1 MDIKSTLTLLGFG
14 LATVV
19 AGPVLA
25 HGDSHGKPAVK
36 VKKAV
41 KAEQKPFGIAGN
53 PTKVSRTVNMDA
65 SDEMRFSPAVLN
77 VKLGETIRFRLK
89 NTGKTMHEMVIGT
102 LPDLKEH
109 AELMKKF
116 PDMEHEEPY
125 MAHVKPGATE
135 EIVWQFNRAGE
146 FNYACLIPGHFEA
159 GMIGK
164 AIVK

>member
-14 LATVV
+14 LAVTVAV
-19 AGPVLA
+19 PVLA
-25 HGDSHGKPAVK
+25 HGDAHGKPAAK
-36 VKKAV
+36 QAV

-146 FNYACLIPGHFEA
+146 FKYACLIPGHFEA
-159 GMIGK
+159 GMIGT
-164 AIVK
+164 AVVK

>member
-1 MDIKSTLTLLGFG
+1 MMDIKSTLTLLGFG
-14 LATVV
+14 LAVAV
-19 AGPVLA
+19 AGPALA
-25 HGDSHGKPAVK
+25 HGDAHGKPAA
-36 VKKAV
+36 KKTV
-41 KAEQKPFGIAGN
+41 KAEQKPFGIAGD
-53 PTKVSRTVNMDA
+53 PKKVSRTVNMDA

-77 VKLGETIRFRLK
+77 LKLGETIRFRLK

-146 FNYACLIPGHFEA
+146 FKYACLIPGHFEA
-159 GMIGK
+159 GMIGT
-164 AIVK
+164 AVVK